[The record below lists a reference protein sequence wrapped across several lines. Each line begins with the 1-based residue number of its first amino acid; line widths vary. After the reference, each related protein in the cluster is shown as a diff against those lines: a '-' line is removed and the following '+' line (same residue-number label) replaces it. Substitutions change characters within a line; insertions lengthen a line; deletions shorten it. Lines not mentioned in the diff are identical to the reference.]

1 MDIRPLSPR
10 FAISEQLQPS
20 DLATAAGR
28 GFRAIVCNR
37 PDGEAPEQP
46 SWKTMAAE
54 AERLGLGFVYI
65 PITPGEI
72 ADTQARRLSRFLA
85 TVNGPALGYC
95 RTGARSEK
103 LWERAMAL
111 AASQSR
117 STP

>member
-10 FAISEQLQPS
+10 FAVCEQLQPS
-20 DLATAAGR
+20 DLATVAAR

-37 PDGEAPEQP
+37 PDGEALEQP
-46 SWKTMAAE
+46 GWRNMAAE
-54 AERLGLGFVYI
+54 AERLGLGFAYI
-65 PITPGEI
+65 PVTPGEL
-72 ADTQARRLSRFLA
+72 ADTQARRLSRFLD

-111 AASQSR
+111 AAGRSR